1 MDNCQYCPGGGNEN
15 PDLCV
20 CGADAVCQETP
31 GSYECVCNTAGYFS
45 NGADCFDENECL
57 ATGSTEV
64 KYFFYIDSRLGPVRI
79 SLIKLELITVMK
91 MLSVLILTAVMNVH
105 VFKDLLVQALLAIAL
120 ILTSVLWNHALLM
133 LIVLMNHLALTL
145 VHAKPDTLFSKIR

>member
-1 MDNCQYCPGGGNEN
+1 MLSHGIH
-15 PDLCV
+15 
-20 CGADAVCQETP
+20 
-31 GSYECVCNTAGYFS
+31 GSQVLS
-45 NGADCFDENECL
+45 
-57 ATGSTEV
+57 
-64 KYFFYIDSRLGPVRI
+64 YIGSRLGPVRATR
-79 SLIKLELITVMK
+79 IKLELITVMK